1 MAGSGAV
8 VGDGGAIG
16 SRCACVLG
24 GGSGCRSGSRGATSG
39 CGGFVGD
46 CDGAEPDAAD
56 PDGADPDGADPDGA
70 EPDGG
75 AGVSRGV
82 NTGDAGVAFC
92 RPVDGVAPRVGAVGG
107 ADGASNRINADNPA
121 KPSTSAAAPYTISER
136 NDARGRSPD
145 FE

>member
-46 CDGAEPDAAD
+46 C
-56 PDGADPDGADPDGA
+56 DGADPDGADPDGA

-107 ADGASNRINADNPA
+107 GDGASNRINADNPA
-121 KPSTSAAAPYTISER
+121 KPSTSAAAPYTISKR